1 MITREQIKLFLQNIA
16 SSHYNIHTF
25 GWGDVPDLLAREKVI
40 YPYMMVTPVPSTFED
55 GYINYGYLVSI
66 ADRIREGNQNEVE
79 VDSDTFNI
87 MMQVIT
93 QIDNLLYNDVDLVK
107 GQTITPFM
115 EAHRHRVSGHFSEL
129 QIRVKYN
136 YDACA
141 IPSDEVPLPLPP
153 PPSCAVA
160 NYRVEYENGTLIEA
174 GTIPSGGSKTI
185 EVPNPSVCAN
195 ATWELRDEDGVLL
208 NSGSVASGGS
218 VTIEAP
224 NADLLIRNSLNQ
236 TLYNLSL
243 LSGSS
248 GTQTIGDS
256 SIRLE
261 DSVGTLIANSSV
273 VAEGSAT
280 ITAPDGTVSVRKSD
294 GVEIYSVDV
303 RSNGTASQNVADSV
317 AVIKD
322 SANTTL
328 KSENIKAT
336 ESEDIVINDSSVE
349 NSDASYSVNVLAEG
363 SLVLPDSQINV
374 NSVDSG
380 DVVSV
385 KTIDVNITDGV
396 DPVTPTSVGLVGNTL
411 TIEVPS
417 GGGVQGE
424 FLVRFFD
431 IDGTILKEERRN
443 AGQDAT
449 APTDPDYDPT
459 YLTFAEWNQPFTNVQ
474 NDIDV
479 GAIYDTIDG
488 KTYLFLRITNTTGL
502 QPTLAFNKVDTNT
515 LTIDWGDTTSDTTS
529 SNGNIN
535 ITKTSAYSAIGDYIV
550 TLDCLGIYSNRITVG
565 LFNSSIPY
573 ANSLLKA
580 YMGIN
585 MRTTTGCFLNCSNMN
600 LVSVNKNITSGFNN
614 FAEKSGI
621 VHINTPT
628 NLISIQNSFISS
640 RKLITISLN
649 KLCTDI
655 SGAFNGCSS
664 LEKVVINGI
673 TNIGTTSL
681 FNGCSCLR
689 EQLIPNSINSL
700 GSFIFQNCTGL
711 QSLLISNTLTSLGS
725 SSIRNCNNLVELE
738 FPNTLTSIAAS
749 ALQDNLSILEYTFLS
764 TTPPTLANINAFTN
778 INAACK
784 IYVPDASV
792 AAYQAATNWVTYAN
806 YIYPLSTKP

>member
-25 GWGDVPDLLAREKVI
+25 GWGDVPDLLARENVI

-136 YDACA
+136 YDSCA

-185 EVPNPSVCAN
+185 EVPDPSICAN
-195 ATWELRDEDGVLL
+195 ATWELRDEDGNLL

-280 ITAPDGTVSVRKSD
+280 ITAPNGTVSVRKSD

-336 ESEDIVINDSSVE
+336 ESENIVINDSSVE

-363 SLVLPDSQINV
+363 SHVIPDSQINV
-374 NSVDSG
+374 NGVDAG

-417 GGGVQGE
+417 GGGSLAVDFTVDDTTPDTNQTITFTDTTIGATSWVWN
-424 FLVRFFD
+424 FGDGTSSTLQNPTKKYAHSGVYNVTLCAS
-431 IDGTILKEERRN
+431 DGTISGEEVKTNFINCSLQALPSANLQMHN
-443 AGQDAT
+443 APLIGATPANATLVSGAISQWDDAINSYNRT
-449 APTDPDYDPT
+449 QGTPANRPT
-459 YLTFAEWNQPFTNVQ
+459 YLYPAITAPNGIVYGAARFDGSNDFLQNNNVAFT
-474 NDIDV
+474 
-479 GAIYDTIDG
+479 
-488 KTYLFLRITNTTGL
+488 RTTGSFEVL
-502 QPTLAFNKVDTNT
+502 VVKRNAPIGVARVILEA
-515 LTIDWGDTTSDTTS
+515 TTSNYYEFFYV
-529 SNGNIN
+529 SN
-535 ITKTSAYSAIGDYIV
+535 TRE
-550 TLDCLGIYSNRITVG
+550 LG
-565 LFNSSIPY
+565 LFNGTVRNNVQSLQIGVWAVIYVHWNEASTFIDWNNKTRGVAPGSPGNN
-573 ANSLLKA
+573 NSVGST
-580 YMGIN
+580 MGA
-585 MRTTTGCFLNCSNMN
+585 T
-600 LVSVNKNITSGFNN
+600 
-614 FAEKSGI
+614 
-621 VHINTPT
+621 
-628 NLISIQNSFISS
+628 
-640 RKLITISLN
+640 
-649 KLCTDI
+649 
-655 SGAFNGCSS
+655 FNGGLASEIDV
-664 LEKVVINGI
+664 LEHIIYTAKPSDADI
-673 TNIGTTSL
+673 TLIQERIVAQYGNI
-681 FNGCSCLR
+681 F
-689 EQLIPNSINSL
+689 
-700 GSFIFQNCTGL
+700 
-711 QSLLISNTLTSLGS
+711 
-725 SSIRNCNNLVELE
+725 
-738 FPNTLTSIAAS
+738 
-749 ALQDNLSILEYTFLS
+749 
-764 TTPPTLANINAFTN
+764 
-778 INAACK
+778 
-784 IYVPDASV
+784 
-792 AAYQAATNWVTYAN
+792 
-806 YIYPLSTKP
+806 

>member
-185 EVPNPSVCAN
+185 EVPNPDICAN
-195 ATWELRDEDGVLL
+195 ATWELRDEDGNLL
-208 NSGSVASGGS
+208 DSGSVASGGS
-218 VTIEAP
+218 VTIQAP

-261 DSVGTLIANSSV
+261 DSIGTLIANSSV

-363 SLVLPDSQINV
+363 SLILPDSQINV

-417 GGGVQGE
+417 GGGSPSGVQFQFPIPIQRTSYRTGDE
-424 FLVRFFD
+424 GWRVQNGWYDYTPPAMPKVVAELDYTSTNWADTLSSPLIVNGVSSTNRFVDAFGAKIAGGASVVIDKLQGVAFSRSTINKANWNAAIDDALTYSITVNSITFADWYCVGLND
-431 IDGTILKEERRN
+431 ILPTTRMEVGVGFAQLIDLSAQLFIFSNNVYTATTSPANTAQMWHVVFSSRN
-443 AGQDAT
+443 YTAIDKTFGISAIYVHDAKNLIT
-449 APTDPDYDPT
+449 AP
-459 YLTFAEWNQPFTNVQ
+459 
-474 NDIDV
+474 
-479 GAIYDTIDG
+479 
-488 KTYLFLRITNTTGL
+488 
-502 QPTLAFNKVDTNT
+502 
-515 LTIDWGDTTSDTTS
+515 
-529 SNGNIN
+529 
-535 ITKTSAYSAIGDYIV
+535 
-550 TLDCLGIYSNRITVG
+550 
-565 LFNSSIPY
+565 
-573 ANSLLKA
+573 
-580 YMGIN
+580 
-585 MRTTTGCFLNCSNMN
+585 
-600 LVSVNKNITSGFNN
+600 
-614 FAEKSGI
+614 
-621 VHINTPT
+621 
-628 NLISIQNSFISS
+628 
-640 RKLITISLN
+640 
-649 KLCTDI
+649 
-655 SGAFNGCSS
+655 
-664 LEKVVINGI
+664 
-673 TNIGTTSL
+673 
-681 FNGCSCLR
+681 
-689 EQLIPNSINSL
+689 
-700 GSFIFQNCTGL
+700 
-711 QSLLISNTLTSLGS
+711 
-725 SSIRNCNNLVELE
+725 
-738 FPNTLTSIAAS
+738 
-749 ALQDNLSILEYTFLS
+749 
-764 TTPPTLANINAFTN
+764 
-778 INAACK
+778 
-784 IYVPDASV
+784 
-792 AAYQAATNWVTYAN
+792 
-806 YIYPLSTKP
+806 

>member
-25 GWGDVPDLLAREKVI
+25 GWGDVPDLLARENVI
-40 YPYMMVTPVPSTFED
+40 YPYMMVTPAASTIEN
-55 GYINYGYLVSI
+55 GYITYGYLVSI

-185 EVPNPSVCAN
+185 EVPDPSICAN
-195 ATWELRDEDGVLL
+195 ATWELRDENGNLL
-208 NSGSVASGGS
+208 DSGSVASGGS

-303 RSNGTASQNVADSV
+303 TSNGTASQNVADSV
-317 AVIKD
+317 I
-322 SANTTL
+322 
-328 KSENIKAT
+328 
-336 ESEDIVINDSSVE
+336 E
-349 NSDASYSVNVLAEG
+349 NSDASYTANVKATDP
-363 SLVLPDSQINV
+363 LVIPDSQINV

-417 GGGVQGE
+417 GGGSPSGVLFQFPIPIQRTSYRTGDEGWRVQNGWYDYTPPAMPKVVAE
-424 FLVRFFD
+424 LDYTSVNWADTLVSPLIVNGVSSTDRFVDAFGAKIAGSASVVIDKLQGVAFTRTVINKANWNAAIDDALTYSITVNSITFSDWYLIGLND
-431 IDGTILKEERRN
+431 ILPTTRMEAGVAFTQLIDLSASLLFFSTNVYTATTNPANTSQMWHVVFSGRN
-443 AGQDAT
+443 YTAIDKTFGISAIYVHDAKNLIT
-449 APTDPDYDPT
+449 AP
-459 YLTFAEWNQPFTNVQ
+459 
-474 NDIDV
+474 
-479 GAIYDTIDG
+479 
-488 KTYLFLRITNTTGL
+488 
-502 QPTLAFNKVDTNT
+502 
-515 LTIDWGDTTSDTTS
+515 
-529 SNGNIN
+529 
-535 ITKTSAYSAIGDYIV
+535 
-550 TLDCLGIYSNRITVG
+550 
-565 LFNSSIPY
+565 
-573 ANSLLKA
+573 
-580 YMGIN
+580 
-585 MRTTTGCFLNCSNMN
+585 
-600 LVSVNKNITSGFNN
+600 
-614 FAEKSGI
+614 
-621 VHINTPT
+621 
-628 NLISIQNSFISS
+628 
-640 RKLITISLN
+640 
-649 KLCTDI
+649 
-655 SGAFNGCSS
+655 
-664 LEKVVINGI
+664 
-673 TNIGTTSL
+673 
-681 FNGCSCLR
+681 
-689 EQLIPNSINSL
+689 
-700 GSFIFQNCTGL
+700 
-711 QSLLISNTLTSLGS
+711 
-725 SSIRNCNNLVELE
+725 
-738 FPNTLTSIAAS
+738 
-749 ALQDNLSILEYTFLS
+749 
-764 TTPPTLANINAFTN
+764 
-778 INAACK
+778 
-784 IYVPDASV
+784 
-792 AAYQAATNWVTYAN
+792 
-806 YIYPLSTKP
+806 

>member
-1 MITREQIKLFLQNIA
+1 
-16 SSHYNIHTF
+16 
-25 GWGDVPDLLAREKVI
+25 LLAREKVI

-185 EVPNPSVCAN
+185 EVPNPSICAN

-208 NSGSVASGGS
+208 DSGSVASGGS

-280 ITAPDGTVSVRKSD
+280 IAAPDGMVSVRKSD

-303 RSNGTASQNVADSV
+303 RSNGTASQNVADSI

-336 ESEDIVINDSSVE
+336 ESENIVVNDSSVE

-417 GGGVQGE
+417 GGGSYDVD
-424 FLVRFFD
+424 LVDRFGNAFPTKQVTANATWDLRTLTPFD
-431 IDGTILKEERRN
+431 FADLYLSRLAASLTTAEEDAVIDFYNDAITAGIFQRAYGLHLIIGGTANDHSWNARYPFDAENAFKLRYLGSPTHNAMGITTNGSTNLIKCGVSGHLLPTGNKQFSIYRRNQYDTSVAGHGRNGSGTVNSCYFGLGYSGSTAGTLFGSVDNGTTTILTGQLASETDGLQTIKRINN
-443 AGQDAT
+443 ASAARSLQ
-449 APTDPDYDPT
+449 Y
-459 YLTFAEWNQPFTNVQ
+459 WQ
-474 NDIDV
+474 NDI
-479 GAIYDTIDG
+479 
-488 KTYLFLRITNTTGL
+488 
-502 QPTLAFNKVDTNT
+502 
-515 LTIDWGDTTSDTTS
+515 
-529 SNGNIN
+529 
-535 ITKTSAYSAIGDYIV
+535 
-550 TLDCLGIYSNRITVG
+550 
-565 LFNSSIPY
+565 
-573 ANSLLKA
+573 
-580 YMGIN
+580 
-585 MRTTTGCFLNCSNMN
+585 
-600 LVSVNKNITSGFNN
+600 
-614 FAEKSGI
+614 E
-621 VHINTPT
+621 
-628 NLISIQNSFISS
+628 
-640 RKLITISLN
+640 
-649 KLCTDI
+649 
-655 SGAFNGCSS
+655 
-664 LEKVVINGI
+664 
-673 TNIGTTSL
+673 
-681 FNGCSCLR
+681 
-689 EQLIPNSINSL
+689 
-700 GSFIFQNCTGL
+700 
-711 QSLLISNTLTSLGS
+711 LGS
-725 SSIRNCNNLVELE
+725 SSV
-738 FPNTLTSIAAS
+738 
-749 ALQDNLSILEYTFLS
+749 ALQAEQFMEMCVGGTLS
-764 TTPPTLANINAFTN
+764 ANGVSITQGSINE
-778 INAACK
+778 CC
-784 IYVPDASV
+784 
-792 AAYQAATNWVTYAN
+792 
-806 YIYPLSTKP
+806 YIYLGEALSDSQEADHYTIVQALQTALSRQV

>member
-349 NSDASYSVNVLAEG
+349 NSDASYSVSVLAEG
-363 SLVLPDSQINV
+363 SLLLPDSQINV

-417 GGGVQGE
+417 GGGSPSGVLLQ
-424 FLVRFFD
+424 F
-431 IDGTILKEERRN
+431 
-443 AGQDAT
+443 
-449 APTDPDYDPT
+449 PTPSQYTSYRTGD
-459 YLTFAEWNQPFTNVQ
+459 EGWRVQ
-474 NDIDV
+474 NGWYDYTRPTQPA
-479 GAIYDTIDG
+479 AIAELDY
-488 KTYLFLRITNTTGL
+488 
-502 QPTLAFNKVDTNT
+502 
-515 LTIDWGDTTSDTTS
+515 
-529 SNGNIN
+529 
-535 ITKTSAYSAIGDYIV
+535 TSANHWYLLKNNLKVGGVSNKTRFVDVDGGQTFSATGNKNLILIDKLTG
-550 TLDCLGIYSNRITVG
+550 LGIYR
-565 LFNSSIPY
+565 PQD
-573 ANSLLKA
+573 NSLLKA
-580 YMGIN
+580 TWDAGIDDGLSLSIVVNSITYSDWYLASSQEFHLLFGVNIKANGWVDPTSSITLLATVSTGSQLTYMTSTSAPTATAN
-585 MRTTTGCFLNCSNMN
+585 SVAPRFSNSGYLDISN
-600 LVSVNKNITSGFNN
+600 FSKTSANGRPFYV
-614 FAEKSGI
+614 FDARS
-621 VHINTPT
+621 
-628 NLISIQNSFISS
+628 
-640 RKLITISLN
+640 LIT
-649 KLCTDI
+649 
-655 SGAFNGCSS
+655 A
-664 LEKVVINGI
+664 
-673 TNIGTTSL
+673 
-681 FNGCSCLR
+681 
-689 EQLIPNSINSL
+689 P
-700 GSFIFQNCTGL
+700 
-711 QSLLISNTLTSLGS
+711 
-725 SSIRNCNNLVELE
+725 
-738 FPNTLTSIAAS
+738 
-749 ALQDNLSILEYTFLS
+749 
-764 TTPPTLANINAFTN
+764 
-778 INAACK
+778 
-784 IYVPDASV
+784 
-792 AAYQAATNWVTYAN
+792 
-806 YIYPLSTKP
+806 

>member
-1 MITREQIKLFLQNIA
+1 
-16 SSHYNIHTF
+16 
-25 GWGDVPDLLAREKVI
+25 LLARENVI
-40 YPYMMVTPVPSTFED
+40 YPYMMVTPAASTIEN
-55 GYINYGYLVSI
+55 GYITYGYLVSI

-185 EVPNPSVCAN
+185 EVPNPSICAN
-195 ATWELRDEDGVLL
+195 ATWELRDEDGNLL
-208 NSGSVASGGS
+208 DSGSVASGGS

-273 VAEGSAT
+273 EAEGSAT

-317 AVIKD
+317 I
-322 SANTTL
+322 
-328 KSENIKAT
+328 
-336 ESEDIVINDSSVE
+336 E
-349 NSDASYSVNVLAEG
+349 NSDSSYTANVKATG

-374 NSVDSG
+374 NSVDRG

-385 KTIDVNITDGV
+385 KTIDVNLEDSVG

-417 GGGVQGE
+417 GGGSPSGVLFQRPILQQYTSFANYDEGWRAQNGWNSAYTPPSTPAAIAE
-424 FLVRFFD
+424 LDYSLGANYWYRLKNDLIVGVVSSKVRFVD
-431 IDGTILKEERRN
+431 VDG
-443 AGQDAT
+443 GQT
-449 APTDPDYDPT
+449 WPTT
-459 YLTFAEWNQPFTNVQ
+459 GNKNL
-474 NDIDV
+474 I
-479 GAIYDTIDG
+479 TID
-488 KTYLFLRITNTTGL
+488 KLTG
-502 QPTLAFNKVDTNT
+502 
-515 LTIDWGDTTSDTTS
+515 
-529 SNGNIN
+529 
-535 ITKTSAYSAIGDYIV
+535 
-550 TLDCLGIYSNRITVG
+550 LGIYRANLAATSWAAQLAAADALSITVDSVVYDEWYLMALCEYNQIFG
-565 LFNSSIPY
+565 SLFGTTAAQVTDQVTPATIAVAVGADYWTSTTRMASTGQ
-573 ANSLLKA
+573 A
-580 YMGIN
+580 YN
-585 MRTTTGCFLNCSNMN
+585 
-600 LVSVNKNITSGFNN
+600 
-614 FAEKSGI
+614 KSGMFETL
-621 VHINTPT
+621 NTNKVNNCRAQFIFDAR
-628 NLISIQNSFISS
+628 NLI
-640 RKLITISLN
+640 T
-649 KLCTDI
+649 
-655 SGAFNGCSS
+655 A
-664 LEKVVINGI
+664 
-673 TNIGTTSL
+673 
-681 FNGCSCLR
+681 
-689 EQLIPNSINSL
+689 P
-700 GSFIFQNCTGL
+700 
-711 QSLLISNTLTSLGS
+711 
-725 SSIRNCNNLVELE
+725 
-738 FPNTLTSIAAS
+738 
-749 ALQDNLSILEYTFLS
+749 
-764 TTPPTLANINAFTN
+764 
-778 INAACK
+778 
-784 IYVPDASV
+784 
-792 AAYQAATNWVTYAN
+792 
-806 YIYPLSTKP
+806 

>member
-1 MITREQIKLFLQNIA
+1 MITREQIKIFLQNIA

-153 PPSCAVA
+153 PPSCAPA

-185 EVPNPSVCAN
+185 EVPNPSICAN
-195 ATWELRDEDGVLL
+195 ATWELRDEDGNLL
-208 NSGSVASGGS
+208 DSGSVASGGS

-248 GTQTIGDS
+248 ETQTIGDS

-280 ITAPDGTVSVRKSD
+280 IAAPDGVVSVRKSD

-317 AVIKD
+317 I
-322 SANTTL
+322 
-328 KSENIKAT
+328 
-336 ESEDIVINDSSVE
+336 E
-349 NSDASYSVNVLAEG
+349 NSDASYTANVKATDPLF
-363 SLVLPDSQINV
+363 LPDSQINV

-417 GGGVQGE
+417 GAPPSTGTY
-424 FLVRFFD
+424 LVRFFD

-449 APTDPDYDPT
+449 APANPNYDPT

-488 KTYLFLRITNTTGL
+488 KTYLFVRITDTTGL
-502 QPTLAFNKVDTNT
+502 QPTLSLRKLTTDLLTVDWGDSTTNTTSVDTNV
-515 LTIDWGDTTSDTTS
+515 
-529 SNGNIN
+529 N
-535 ITKTSAYSAIGDYIV
+535 ITKSAAYAAIGDYVISIECAGEHRN
-550 TLDCLGIYSNRITVG
+550 LDNSNLLANSTTYSRSVLKIYFGGEFRGTRVCCDSFHSASMYSLHKN
-565 LFNSSIPY
+565 Y
-573 ANSLLKA
+573 ANTANTLTFTSIFNLNYSLLHVNFPNFA
-580 YMGIN
+580 LPLN
-585 MRTTTGCFLNCSNMN
+585 ESLRNCSS
-600 LVSVNKNITSGFNN
+600 LATVSISNSLTGGNS
-614 FAEKSGI
+614 
-621 VHINTPT
+621 NT
-628 NLISIQNSFISS
+628 
-640 RKLITISLN
+640 
-649 KLCTDI
+649 
-655 SGAFNGCSS
+655 FNGCSS
-664 LEKVVINGI
+664 IAKI
-673 TNIGTTSL
+673 TANLDFSSAAALASTPSLRHVRIPAGTTLIQSSTFFGSGANTLL
-681 FNGCSCLR
+681 F
-689 EQLIPNSINSL
+689 P
-700 GSFIFQNCTGL
+700 TGL
-711 QSLLISNTLTSLGS
+711 LTINQDCFRGAFNMKSFDFPDTLTSVG
-725 SSIRNCNNLVELE
+725 IRA
-738 FPNTLTSIAAS
+738 F
-749 ALQDNLSILEYTFLS
+749 QDMFWVTEYVFRS
-764 TTPPTLANINAFTN
+764 TTPPTLGATSVFLG

-792 AAYQAATNWVTYAN
+792 AAYKAATNWSTYAN

>member
-25 GWGDVPDLLAREKVI
+25 GWGDVPDLLARENVI
-40 YPYMMVTPVPSTFED
+40 YPYMMVTPAASTIEN
-55 GYINYGYLVSI
+55 GYITYGYLVSI

-185 EVPNPSVCAN
+185 EVPDPSICAN
-195 ATWELRDEDGVLL
+195 ATWELRDENGNLL
-208 NSGSVASGGS
+208 DSGSVASGGS

-280 ITAPDGTVSVRKSD
+280 IAAPDGTVSVRKSD

-336 ESEDIVINDSSVE
+336 ESENIVVNDSSVE
-349 NSDASYSVNVLAEG
+349 NSDATYSVSVLAEG

-417 GGGVQGE
+417 GGGSPSGVL
-424 FLVRFFD
+424 FK
-431 IDGTILKEERRN
+431 TI
-443 AGQDAT
+443 QAT
-449 APTDPDYDPT
+449 QRISYRTGD
-459 YLTFAEWNQPFTNVQ
+459 EGWRVQ
-474 NDIDV
+474 NGWFDYTPPAQPAAIADLDYTSTAYWNLLKDNLVVNGVSSKIRFVDVNGIQAFSSTGSADKVVIDKLT
-479 GAIYDTIDG
+479 GLMYTRDTIAAATWDNQIDAALAYSITVNSIVYDDWYMG
-488 KTYLFLRITNTTGL
+488 TDKEIINLYHRSSAAASNVDLNSAVTIIANTNQLSTATRARSNFGTLCYAINVLLAEITNTSVGNL
-502 QPTLAFNKVDTNT
+502 RQ
-515 LTIDWGDTTSDTTS
+515 TIYVR
-529 SNGNIN
+529 N
-535 ITKTSAYSAIGDYIV
+535 A
-550 TLDCLGIYSNRITVG
+550 R
-565 LFNSSIPY
+565 
-573 ANSLLKA
+573 
-580 YMGIN
+580 
-585 MRTTTGCFLNCSNMN
+585 
-600 LVSVNKNITSGFNN
+600 
-614 FAEKSGI
+614 
-621 VHINTPT
+621 
-628 NLISIQNSFISS
+628 NLI
-640 RKLITISLN
+640 T
-649 KLCTDI
+649 
-655 SGAFNGCSS
+655 A
-664 LEKVVINGI
+664 
-673 TNIGTTSL
+673 
-681 FNGCSCLR
+681 
-689 EQLIPNSINSL
+689 P
-700 GSFIFQNCTGL
+700 
-711 QSLLISNTLTSLGS
+711 
-725 SSIRNCNNLVELE
+725 
-738 FPNTLTSIAAS
+738 
-749 ALQDNLSILEYTFLS
+749 
-764 TTPPTLANINAFTN
+764 
-778 INAACK
+778 
-784 IYVPDASV
+784 
-792 AAYQAATNWVTYAN
+792 
-806 YIYPLSTKP
+806 

>member
-25 GWGDVPDLLAREKVI
+25 GWGDVPDLLARENVI

-79 VDSDTFNI
+79 VDRDTFNI

-185 EVPNPSVCAN
+185 EVPDPSICAN
-195 ATWELRDEDGVLL
+195 ATWELKDEDGNLL
-208 NSGSVASGGS
+208 DSGSVASGGS

-280 ITAPDGTVSVRKSD
+280 IAAPNGVVSVRKSD

-317 AVIKD
+317 I
-322 SANTTL
+322 
-328 KSENIKAT
+328 
-336 ESEDIVINDSSVE
+336 E
-349 NSDASYSVNVLAEG
+349 NSDASYTANVKATDP
-363 SLVLPDSQINV
+363 LVLPDSQINV

-396 DPVTPTSVGLVGNTL
+396 DPVTPTNVTLTGNTL
-411 TIEVPS
+411 EIEVPS
-417 GGGVQGE
+417 GGGSY
-424 FLVRFFD
+424 D
-431 IDGTILKEERRN
+431 IDTTDRFGNVLPTIIVS
-443 AGQDAT
+443 A
-449 APTDPDYDPT
+449 
-459 YLTFAEWNQPFTNVQ
+459 
-474 NDIDV
+474 
-479 GAIYDTIDG
+479 
-488 KTYLFLRITNTTGL
+488 NTTLNWKSYDYADFLMTQYTGTYTSGEELAIFDAIDDWVTAGIWEKRVCTFLFTGKNATDNSLNAKYPFLDQNSGVMSFLGSPTHDSNGVTFGATSAAFVNINRSQLKSQNFNVFIYSRTNNLPTSDASDFIFTGNPVSFMNIRDNNANRVGL
-502 QPTLAFNKVDTNT
+502 SDGGQFGYTSSVNSDSTGGYHANFINGTNASLMVKNGLTGSPLRT
-515 LTIDWGDTTSDTTS
+515 LTAG
-529 SNGNIN
+529 
-535 ITKTSAYSAIGDYIV
+535 
-550 TLDCLGIYSNRITVG
+550 
-565 LFNSSIPY
+565 
-573 ANSLLKA
+573 
-580 YMGIN
+580 
-585 MRTTTGCFLNCSNMN
+585 
-600 LVSVNKNITSGFNN
+600 
-614 FAEKSGI
+614 
-621 VHINTPT
+621 
-628 NLISIQNSFISS
+628 
-640 RKLITISLN
+640 
-649 KLCTDI
+649 
-655 SGAFNGCSS
+655 
-664 LEKVVINGI
+664 
-673 TNIGTTSL
+673 
-681 FNGCSCLR
+681 
-689 EQLIPNSINSL
+689 
-700 GSFIFQNCTGL
+700 
-711 QSLLISNTLTSLGS
+711 
-725 SSIRNCNNLVELE
+725 
-738 FPNTLTSIAAS
+738 
-749 ALQDNLSILEYTFLS
+749 
-764 TTPPTLANINAFTN
+764 TN
-778 INAACK
+778 INNYQRIGLGGQVNLNNSVQFTTSRNYAGFAFG
-784 IYVPDASV
+784 DAL
-792 AAYQAATNWVTYAN
+792 TNTQMQDDYDIWQQFQTDFN
-806 YIYPLSTKP
+806 GRQL

>member
-25 GWGDVPDLLAREKVI
+25 GWGDVPDLLARENVI

-160 NYRVEYENGTLIEA
+160 NYRVEYENGTLIEE

-185 EVPNPSVCAN
+185 EVPNPDICAN
-195 ATWELRDEDGVLL
+195 ATWELRDEDGNLL
-208 NSGSVASGGS
+208 DSGSVASGGS

-248 GTQTIGDS
+248 GSQTIGDS

-261 DSVGTLIANSSV
+261 DSIGTLIANSSV

-280 ITAPDGTVSVRKSD
+280 ITAPDGMVSVRKSD

-336 ESEDIVINDSSVE
+336 ESENIVINDSSVE

-363 SLVLPDSQINV
+363 SLILPDSQINV

-417 GGGVQGE
+417 GGGSPSGVLFQ
-424 FLVRFFD
+424 
-431 IDGTILKEERRN
+431 TISPRQYTSYRTGDEGWR
-443 AGQDAT
+443 
-449 APTDPDYDPT
+449 
-459 YLTFAEWNQPFTNVQ
+459 VQ
-474 NDIDV
+474 N
-479 GAIYDTIDG
+479 GWYDYT
-488 KTYLFLRITNTTGL
+488 
-502 QPTLAFNKVDTNT
+502 PPAMPKVVAELDF
-515 LTIDWGDTTSDTTS
+515 
-529 SNGNIN
+529 
-535 ITKTSAYSAIGDYIV
+535 TSANSFNVLANPLVVNGVSNTIRFVDVDGGQTFSATGNKNLVVIDKLTGMMY
-550 TLDCLGIYSNRITVG
+550 NRISISPARNWNACIDDALSYSIVV
-565 LFNSSIPY
+565 NS
-573 ANSLLKA
+573 
-580 YMGIN
+580 
-585 MRTTTGCFLNCSNMN
+585 
-600 LVSVNKNITSGFNN
+600 ITYDDWY
-614 FAEKSGI
+614 
-621 VHINTPT
+621 
-628 NLISIQNSFISS
+628 LI
-640 RKLITISLN
+640 
-649 KLCTDI
+649 
-655 SGAFNGCSS
+655 SS
-664 LEKVVINGI
+664 LEI
-673 TNIGTTSL
+673 
-681 FNGCSCLR
+681 
-689 EQLIPNSINSL
+689 
-700 GSFIFQNCTGL
+700 
-711 QSLLISNTLTSLGS
+711 
-725 SSIRNCNNLVELE
+725 
-738 FPNTLTSIAAS
+738 
-749 ALQDNLSILEYTFLS
+749 LSIFHEIAGVN
-764 TTPPTLANINAFTN
+764 PE
-778 INAACK
+778 
-784 IYVPDASV
+784 VD
-792 AAYQAATNWVTYAN
+792 AATSVTVLPGSLNVFTSTTYAN
-806 YIYPLSTKP
+806 ATTSAKYYERSVRIISNIGKTTTINPIYIRNARSLITAP

>member
-25 GWGDVPDLLAREKVI
+25 GWGDVPDLLARENVI

-160 NYRVEYENGTLIEA
+160 NYRVEYENGTLIEV

-185 EVPNPSVCAN
+185 EVPNPSICAN
-195 ATWELRDEDGVLL
+195 ATWELRDEDGNLL
-208 NSGSVASGGS
+208 DSGSVASGGS

-243 LSGSS
+243 LSGSN

-280 ITAPDGTVSVRKSD
+280 ITAPDGVVSVRKSD

-303 RSNGTASQNVADSV
+303 RSNGTASQNVSDSV
-317 AVIKD
+317 I
-322 SANTTL
+322 
-328 KSENIKAT
+328 
-336 ESEDIVINDSSVE
+336 E
-349 NSDASYSVNVLAEG
+349 NSDASYTANVKATEGLILPDQTIEVNTVNEG
-363 SLVLPDSQINV
+363 SIP
-374 NSVDSG
+374 SVG
-380 DVVSV
+380 
-385 KTIDVNITDGV
+385 TIEIDITDGTN
-396 DPVTPTSVGLVGNTL
+396 PVTPNDVTIVGRKVTV
-411 TIEVPS
+411 EVPPS
-417 GGGVQGE
+417 APPSTGT

-449 APTDPDYDPT
+449 APPNPNYDPT
-459 YLTFAEWNQPFTNVQ
+459 YLVFAEWNQPFTNVQ

-488 KTYLFLRITNTTGL
+488 KTYLFVRITDTTGL
-502 QPTLAFNKVDTNT
+502 QPTLQLNKSTT
-515 LTIDWGDTTSDTTS
+515 ALMTIDWGDSTTNTTTS
-529 SNGNIN
+529 SGNIN
-535 ITKTSAYSAIGDYIV
+535 ITKTAAYAAIGDYVVSI
-550 TLDCLGIYSNRITVG
+550 DCATTYTTNQSTGYLLGNNTTY
-565 LFNSSIPY
+565 SSILKVMY
-573 ANSLLKA
+573 MSENMSFGGTALANHRSLSVISVSKNIGA
-580 YMGIN
+580 TN
-585 MRTTTGCFLNCSNMN
+585 NSFLNCISLIHVNIPNGPTTMQQSFGGA
-600 LVSVNKNITSGFNN
+600 VSLSSISLPLSITSFLQGPFFNCYKIKKIIAPNITS
-614 FAEKSGI
+614 
-621 VHINTPT
+621 
-628 NLISIQNSFISS
+628 ISNISAHENCFSLDKTVYSNSIT
-640 RKLITISLN
+640 TISEQGFRFNRSLKN
-649 KLCTDI
+649 PFIPSSLTSINAFAFDDCTDI
-655 SGAFNGCSS
+655 VDFLFPASLTTISNGAFRNCSS
-664 LEKVVINGI
+664 V
-673 TNIGTTSL
+673 
-681 FNGCSCLR
+681 
-689 EQLIPNSINSL
+689 
-700 GSFIFQNCTGL
+700 L
-711 QSLLISNTLTSLGS
+711 Q
-725 SSIRNCNNLVELE
+725 
-738 FPNTLTSIAAS
+738 
-749 ALQDNLSILEYTFLS
+749 YTFLS
-764 TTPPTLANINAFTN
+764 TTPPTLANINAFTG

-792 AAYQAATNWVTYAN
+792 AAYKAATNWSTYAN

>member
-1 MITREQIKLFLQNIA
+1 MITREQIKIFLQNIA

-195 ATWELRDEDGVLL
+195 ATWELRDENGNLL
-208 NSGSVASGGS
+208 DSGSVASGGS

-248 GTQTIGDS
+248 GTQTIVDS
-256 SIRLE
+256 LIRLE

-336 ESEDIVINDSSVE
+336 ESEDIIVNDSSVE

-417 GGGVQGE
+417 GGGSPNGV
-424 FLVRFFD
+424 L
-431 IDGTILKEERRN
+431 
-443 AGQDAT
+443 
-449 APTDPDYDPT
+449 
-459 YLTFAEWNQPFTNVQ
+459 
-474 NDIDV
+474 
-479 GAIYDTIDG
+479 
-488 KTYLFLRITNTTGL
+488 L
-502 QPTLAFNKVDTNT
+502 QF
-515 LTIDWGDTTSDTTS
+515 
-529 SNGNIN
+529 
-535 ITKTSAYSAIGDYIV
+535 
-550 TLDCLGIYSNRITVG
+550 
-565 LFNSSIPY
+565 
-573 ANSLLKA
+573 
-580 YMGIN
+580 
-585 MRTTTGCFLNCSNMN
+585 
-600 LVSVNKNITSGFNN
+600 
-614 FAEKSGI
+614 
-621 VHINTPT
+621 
-628 NLISIQNSFISS
+628 
-640 RKLITISLN
+640 
-649 KLCTDI
+649 
-655 SGAFNGCSS
+655 
-664 LEKVVINGI
+664 
-673 TNIGTTSL
+673 
-681 FNGCSCLR
+681 
-689 EQLIPNSINSL
+689 PNSIQRTSYRTGDSGWL
-700 GSFIFQNCTGL
+700 TQNGW
-711 QSLLISNTLTSLGS
+711 
-725 SSIRNCNNLVELE
+725 
-738 FPNTLTSIAAS
+738 F
-749 ALQDNLSILEYTFLS
+749 DY
-764 TTPPTLANINAFTN
+764 TPPTTPASISELDYTSANFNFVLKNNLIVDGVSSKVRFVDVDGIQTFSATGNKNLLVIDKLTGIGIYRQQFTGKDWNTHIDDALALSVTIDSVVYDEWYMIPFSVFFKIFGGIYKQNNIIDTATSINILPTFFTGSLVN
-778 INAACK
+778 SIFSETSNSSAQCFGMAANNSG
-784 IYVPDASV
+784 IISTSLASGGFGKLS
-792 AAYQAATNWVTYAN
+792 ASQSF
-806 YIYPLSTKP
+806 YITKQTMNLITAP

>member
-1 MITREQIKLFLQNIA
+1 MITREQIKIFLQNIA

-25 GWGDVPDLLAREKVI
+25 GWGDVPDLLARENVI

-185 EVPNPSVCAN
+185 EVPNPSACDN
-195 ATWELRDEDGVLL
+195 ATWELRDEDGNLL

-243 LSGSS
+243 LSGSN

-273 VAEGSAT
+273 EAEGSAT
-280 ITAPDGTVSVRKSD
+280 IAAPDGTVSVRKSD

-363 SLVLPDSQINV
+363 SLFLPDSQINV

-411 TIEVPS
+411 TIEVP
-417 GGGVQGE
+417 QP
-424 FLVRFFD
+424 
-431 IDGTILKEERRN
+431 KEIFIKGIFK
-443 AGQDAT
+443 ASS
-449 APTDPDYDPT
+449 
-459 YLTFAEWNQPFTNVQ
+459 
-474 NDIDV
+474 
-479 GAIYDTIDG
+479 DTME
-488 KTYLFLRITNTTGL
+488 
-502 QPTLAFNKVDTNT
+502 T
-515 LTIDWGDTTSDTTS
+515 LTIDADSAGTYTSITDDGGSGSLTLS
-529 SNGNIN
+529 KNG
-535 ITKTSAYSAIGDYIV
+535 
-550 TLDCLGIYSNRITVG
+550 
-565 LFNSSIPY
+565 
-573 ANSLLKA
+573 
-580 YMGIN
+580 
-585 MRTTTGCFLNCSNMN
+585 
-600 LVSVNKNITSGFNN
+600 
-614 FAEKSGI
+614 
-621 VHINTPT
+621 
-628 NLISIQNSFISS
+628 
-640 RKLITISLN
+640 
-649 KLCTDI
+649 
-655 SGAFNGCSS
+655 GAFAAFSS
-664 LEKVVINGI
+664 PLALVTTDTLVAKRSTS
-673 TNIGTTSL
+673 TNAGFFKLTGT
-681 FNGCSCLR
+681 
-689 EQLIPNSINSL
+689 
-700 GSFIFQNCTGL
+700 
-711 QSLLISNTLTSLGS
+711 
-725 SSIRNCNNLVELE
+725 
-738 FPNTLTSIAAS
+738 
-749 ALQDNLSILEYTFLS
+749 Y
-764 TTPPTLANINAFTN
+764 
-778 INAACK
+778 
-784 IYVPDASV
+784 
-792 AAYQAATNWVTYAN
+792 
-806 YIYPLSTKP
+806 

>member
-185 EVPNPSVCAN
+185 EVPDPSICAN
-195 ATWELRDEDGVLL
+195 ATWELRDEDGNLL

-236 TLYNLSL
+236 TLYSLSL

-261 DSVGTLIANSSV
+261 DSIGTLIANSSV

-363 SLVLPDSQINV
+363 SLVIPDSQINV

-411 TIEVPS
+411 TIGVPS
-417 GGGVQGE
+417 GGGSPSGVDFRGFPHSTQRLSYRTGDIGWRTQNAWYDYTPPTTPKAIADLDYSSANFWYLMKNNLVVDGQSSKTRFVDVDGVQT
-424 FLVRFFD
+424 FSS
-431 IDGTILKEERRN
+431 
-443 AGQDAT
+443 
-449 APTDPDYDPT
+449 TD
-459 YLTFAEWNQPFTNVQ
+459 
-474 NDIDV
+474 
-479 GAIYDTIDG
+479 
-488 KTYLFLRITNTTGL
+488 
-502 QPTLAFNKVDTNT
+502 NKDLIVVDKFS
-515 LTIDWGDTTSDTTS
+515 G
-529 SNGNIN
+529 
-535 ITKTSAYSAIGDYIV
+535 
-550 TLDCLGIYSNRITVG
+550 LGIYRGNLATTYSWNAAIDAAVALSIVVDGITYDDWYLISVEEWVKLVYG
-565 LFNSSIPY
+565 RGNNGAMIDAVTSVNVLNMAAATYILSDTWSSDTFYRRTWRDDGGNNILGTSFANVTGFRALFIT
-573 ANSLLKA
+573 KQ
-580 YMGIN
+580 
-585 MRTTTGCFLNCSNMN
+585 TMN
-600 LVSVNKNITSGFNN
+600 LIT
-614 FAEKSGI
+614 A
-621 VHINTPT
+621 P
-628 NLISIQNSFISS
+628 
-640 RKLITISLN
+640 
-649 KLCTDI
+649 
-655 SGAFNGCSS
+655 
-664 LEKVVINGI
+664 
-673 TNIGTTSL
+673 
-681 FNGCSCLR
+681 
-689 EQLIPNSINSL
+689 
-700 GSFIFQNCTGL
+700 
-711 QSLLISNTLTSLGS
+711 
-725 SSIRNCNNLVELE
+725 
-738 FPNTLTSIAAS
+738 
-749 ALQDNLSILEYTFLS
+749 
-764 TTPPTLANINAFTN
+764 
-778 INAACK
+778 
-784 IYVPDASV
+784 
-792 AAYQAATNWVTYAN
+792 
-806 YIYPLSTKP
+806 

>member
-1 MITREQIKLFLQNIA
+1 MITREQIKIFLQNIA

-160 NYRVEYENGTLIEA
+160 NYRVEYENGTLIEE

-185 EVPNPSVCAN
+185 EVPDPSICAN
-195 ATWELRDEDGVLL
+195 ATWELRDEDGNLL
-208 NSGSVASGGS
+208 DSGSVASGGS

-243 LSGSS
+243 LSGSN
-248 GTQTIGDS
+248 GNQTIGDS

-280 ITAPDGTVSVRKSD
+280 ITAPNGTVSVRKSD

-317 AVIKD
+317 I
-322 SANTTL
+322 
-328 KSENIKAT
+328 
-336 ESEDIVINDSSVE
+336 E
-349 NSDASYSVNVLAEG
+349 NSDATYTANVKATDP
-363 SLVLPDSQINV
+363 LVLPDSQINV

-411 TIEVPS
+411 TIEVPT
-417 GGGVQGE
+417 GGSDEYRHEWDDPYSYCGLAPNGTLESSPTWTITRIEV
-424 FLVRFFD
+424 FL
-431 IDGTILKEERRN
+431 DGT
-443 AGQDAT
+443 
-449 APTDPDYDPT
+449 
-459 YLTFAEWNQPFTNVQ
+459 
-474 NDIDV
+474 
-479 GAIYDTIDG
+479 
-488 KTYLFLRITNTTGL
+488 
-502 QPTLAFNKVDTNT
+502 
-515 LTIDWGDTTSDTTS
+515 
-529 SNGNIN
+529 
-535 ITKTSAYSAIGDYIV
+535 
-550 TLDCLGIYSNRITVG
+550 
-565 LFNSSIPY
+565 
-573 ANSLLKA
+573 
-580 YMGIN
+580 
-585 MRTTTGCFLNCSNMN
+585 
-600 LVSVNKNITSGFNN
+600 
-614 FAEKSGI
+614 
-621 VHINTPT
+621 
-628 NLISIQNSFISS
+628 
-640 RKLITISLN
+640 
-649 KLCTDI
+649 TDI
-655 SGAFNGCSS
+655 KTATGAW
-664 LEKVVINGI
+664 
-673 TNIGTTSL
+673 TD
-681 FNGCSCLR
+681 R
-689 EQLIPNSINSL
+689 LI
-700 GSFIFQNCTGL
+700 
-711 QSLLISNTLTSLGS
+711 LI
-725 SSIRNCNNLVELE
+725 
-738 FPNTLTSIAAS
+738 
-749 ALQDNLSILEYTFLS
+749 YT
-764 TTPPTLANINAFTN
+764 
-778 INAACK
+778 
-784 IYVPDASV
+784 
-792 AAYQAATNWVTYAN
+792 
-806 YIYPLSTKP
+806 

>member
-185 EVPNPSVCAN
+185 EVPNPSICAN
-195 ATWELRDEDGVLL
+195 ATWELRDEDGNLL
-208 NSGSVASGGS
+208 DSGSVASGGS

-280 ITAPDGTVSVRKSD
+280 ITAPNGVVSVRKSD

-336 ESEDIVINDSSVE
+336 ESENIVINDSSVE

-417 GGGVQGE
+417 GGGSYDIDTTDRFGNVLPTIIVSANATLDWNSYDFADLYLSRLVNPPTGAQLTAVYTFFDDLITAGIFQKATAIYPIIGGTADDHKWNARYPFNNRNSNALE
-424 FLVRFFD
+424 YLGSPTHNANGISTNGTSQLVRTGLMPKNIPINNKQMSIYKRNQNATGVTGQAFGNGSTPQNFSMYVRFTD
-431 IDGTILKEERRN
+431 NRQYFACEAAGFLFTGATIVGNQTDGLLSVRRSSS
-443 AGQDAT
+443 T
-449 APTDPDYDPT
+449 AVAIMRKGVVELSGSVTKTVDSGFE
-459 YLTFAEWNQPFTNVQ
+459 LCIGGNFGIAQGFTNGAAV
-474 NDIDV
+474 DCSYAYV
-479 GAIYDTIDG
+479 GED
-488 KTYLFLRITNTTGL
+488 L
-502 QPTLAFNKVDTNT
+502 
-515 LTIDWGDTTSDTTS
+515 SDS
-529 SNGNIN
+529 Q
-535 ITKTSAYSAIGDYIV
+535 
-550 TLDCLGIYSNRITVG
+550 
-565 LFNSSIPY
+565 
-573 ANSLLKA
+573 
-580 YMGIN
+580 
-585 MRTTTGCFLNCSNMN
+585 
-600 LVSVNKNITSGFNN
+600 
-614 FAEKSGI
+614 E
-621 VHINTPT
+621 
-628 NLISIQNSFISS
+628 
-640 RKLITISLN
+640 
-649 KLCTDI
+649 TDH
-655 SGAFNGCSS
+655 
-664 LEKVVINGI
+664 
-673 TNIGTTSL
+673 
-681 FNGCSCLR
+681 
-689 EQLIPNSINSL
+689 NSI
-700 GSFIFQNCTGL
+700 
-711 QSLLISNTLTSLGS
+711 
-725 SSIRNCNNLVELE
+725 VV
-738 FPNTLTSIAAS
+738 
-749 ALQDNLSILEYTFLS
+749 ALQT
-764 TTPPTLANINAFTN
+764 AFSRN
-778 INAACK
+778 
-784 IYVPDASV
+784 V
-792 AAYQAATNWVTYAN
+792 
-806 YIYPLSTKP
+806 

>member
-25 GWGDVPDLLAREKVI
+25 GWGDVPDLLARENVI
-40 YPYMMVTPVPSTFED
+40 YPYMMVTPAASTVEN
-55 GYINYGYLVSI
+55 GYITYGYLVSI

-195 ATWELRDEDGVLL
+195 ATWELRDKDGNLL
-208 NSGSVASGGS
+208 DSGIVASGGS

-280 ITAPDGTVSVRKSD
+280 IAAPDGTVSVRNSD

-336 ESEDIVINDSSVE
+336 ESENIVVNDSSVE

-417 GGGVQGE
+417 GASPSGVLFKTIEPEQYTSYRTGDEGWRVQNGWYDYTPPTNPKAVAELDYSIGANYFWKLKNPLVVNGVSSTTRFVDINGVQV
-424 FLVRFFD
+424 F
-431 IDGTILKEERRN
+431 
-443 AGQDAT
+443 
-449 APTDPDYDPT
+449 
-459 YLTFAEWNQPFTNVQ
+459 
-474 NDIDV
+474 
-479 GAIYDTIDG
+479 
-488 KTYLFLRITNTTGL
+488 
-502 QPTLAFNKVDTNT
+502 
-515 LTIDWGDTTSDTTS
+515 
-529 SNGNIN
+529 
-535 ITKTSAYSAIGDYIV
+535 
-550 TLDCLGIYSNRITVG
+550 
-565 LFNSSIPY
+565 
-573 ANSLLKA
+573 
-580 YMGIN
+580 
-585 MRTTTGCFLNCSNMN
+585 TTTGNAN
-600 LVSVNKNITSGFNN
+600 LVVIDKLTGMMYLRTS
-614 FAEKSGI
+614 
-621 VHINTPT
+621 INGL
-628 NLISIQNSFISS
+628 NWNGYIDGALSHSI
-640 RKLITISLN
+640 
-649 KLCTDI
+649 
-655 SGAFNGCSS
+655 A
-664 LEKVVINGI
+664 VNGI
-673 TNIGTTSL
+673 TYNDWYLHSTNEAHSL
-681 FNGCSCLR
+681 FTQQYAWSPYTDPITSVSILSSNNQMFTSTTLR
-689 EQLIPNSINSL
+689 
-700 GSFIFQNCTGL
+700 
-711 QSLLISNTLTSLGS
+711 TLTTWAWYLDLG
-725 SSIRNCNNLVELE
+725 NEN
-738 FPNTLTSIAAS
+738 
-749 ALQDNLSILEYTFLS
+749 
-764 TTPPTLANINAFTN
+764 
-778 INAACK
+778 NAANGK
-784 IYVPDASV
+784 TVSTYFGRYI
-792 AAYQAATNWVTYAN
+792 TNARHLITA
-806 YIYPLSTKP
+806 P

>member
-25 GWGDVPDLLAREKVI
+25 GWGDVPDLLARENVI

-141 IPSDEVPLPLPP
+141 IPSDEVPFPLPP

-195 ATWELRDEDGVLL
+195 ATWELRDENGNLL
-208 NSGSVASGGS
+208 DSGSVASGGS
-218 VTIEAP
+218 VTIQAP

-336 ESEDIVINDSSVE
+336 ESENIVINDSSVE
-349 NSDASYSVNVLAEG
+349 NSDSSYSVNVLAEG
-363 SLVLPDSQINV
+363 SLILPDSQINV

-417 GGGVQGE
+417 GGGFYDLDLIDRFGNAFPTKQVTANATWDLRTLTPFDFADIYLNTLSVTPTLTFE
-424 FLVRFFD
+424 NAIIDLVDDLSTSGVWQKKHAIWVLCAGNSFD
-431 IDGTILKEERRN
+431 TALNLKYPFANRSSFQLNHIGSPTFASDGILYNRTTQHSVTQYNPSIFSQQDLSMSVYSQTNGAVTGPGIDMGIISTGSSIIAQLTIKDDSATRCVGAAFGSVTIGTNTGNADGYFQLNAQTNFKIVRHGVTLLTGTTGTIIGVSDVYINGRN
-443 AGQDAT
+443 NNGVSDFKAGRKYSLSAVGLGLTDTQIADEYT
-449 APTDPDYDPT
+449 AIQ
-459 YLTFAEWNQPFTNVQ
+459 TFH
-474 NDIDV
+474 
-479 GAIYDTIDG
+479 
-488 KTYLFLRITNTTGL
+488 TT
-502 QPTLAFNKVDTNT
+502 
-515 LTIDWGDTTSDTTS
+515 
-529 SNGNIN
+529 
-535 ITKTSAYSAIGDYIV
+535 
-550 TLDCLGIYSNRITVG
+550 LGIQ
-565 LFNSSIPY
+565 
-573 ANSLLKA
+573 K
-580 YMGIN
+580 
-585 MRTTTGCFLNCSNMN
+585 
-600 LVSVNKNITSGFNN
+600 
-614 FAEKSGI
+614 
-621 VHINTPT
+621 
-628 NLISIQNSFISS
+628 
-640 RKLITISLN
+640 
-649 KLCTDI
+649 
-655 SGAFNGCSS
+655 
-664 LEKVVINGI
+664 
-673 TNIGTTSL
+673 
-681 FNGCSCLR
+681 
-689 EQLIPNSINSL
+689 
-700 GSFIFQNCTGL
+700 
-711 QSLLISNTLTSLGS
+711 
-725 SSIRNCNNLVELE
+725 
-738 FPNTLTSIAAS
+738 
-749 ALQDNLSILEYTFLS
+749 
-764 TTPPTLANINAFTN
+764 
-778 INAACK
+778 
-784 IYVPDASV
+784 
-792 AAYQAATNWVTYAN
+792 
-806 YIYPLSTKP
+806 

>member
-185 EVPNPSVCAN
+185 EVPNPGICAN
-195 ATWELRDEDGVLL
+195 ATWELRDEDGNLL
-208 NSGSVASGGS
+208 DSGSVASGGS

-280 ITAPDGTVSVRKSD
+280 IAAPDGVVSVRKSD

-336 ESEDIVINDSSVE
+336 ESENIVINDSSVE
-349 NSDASYSVNVLAEG
+349 NSDASYSVSVLAEN

-385 KTIDVNITDGV
+385 KTIDVNLTDGV

-417 GGGVQGE
+417 GGGSFNVDTTDRFGNVLPTIIVSADTTLNWNSYD
-424 FLVRFFD
+424 FADLYLSRLVNPPTGAQLTAVYTFFD
-431 IDGTILKEERRN
+431 DMIT
-443 AGQDAT
+443 AGIFQ
-449 APTDPDYDPT
+449 
-459 YLTFAEWNQPFTNVQ
+459 
-474 NDIDV
+474 
-479 GAIYDTIDG
+479 
-488 KTYLFLRITNTTGL
+488 K
-502 QPTLAFNKVDTNT
+502 
-515 LTIDWGDTTSDTTS
+515 
-529 SNGNIN
+529 SNG
-535 ITKTSAYSAIGDYIV
+535 IGLIIGGSDVDHSWNARYPF
-550 TLDCLGIYSNRITVG
+550 DKRN
-565 LFNSSIPY
+565 
-573 ANSLLKA
+573 
-580 YMGIN
+580 
-585 MRTTTGCFLNCSNMN
+585 
-600 LVSVNKNITSGFNN
+600 
-614 FAEKSGI
+614 SGI
-621 VHINTPT
+621 LQYIGSPT
-628 NLISIQNSFISS
+628 HSS
-640 RKLITISLN
+640 T
-649 KLCTDI
+649 
-655 SGAFNGCSS
+655 
-664 LEKVVINGI
+664 GI
-673 TNIGTTSL
+673 ETNGTTSAAYVSMGAAL
-681 FNGCSCLR
+681 MDFRDKQISCYVRVANDGALS
-689 EQLIPNSINSL
+689 NSVSFGAGSGNSGIKMCPRTL
-700 GSFIFQNCTGL
+700 GATPQYFAEGGAIGAPTNKDG
-711 QSLLISNTLTSLGS
+711 LISLKNLSGTGQAYHNGVSIGTNS
-725 SSIRNCNNLVELE
+725 S
-738 FPNTLTSIAAS
+738 AS
-749 ALQDNLSILEYTFLS
+749 ADMMCPIGFGAQILAVGTIDRPCPINFSYYYFGLALTDTQEADHYTIVQALQT
-764 TTPPTLANINAFTN
+764 AFGRQ
-778 INAACK
+778 I
-784 IYVPDASV
+784 
-792 AAYQAATNWVTYAN
+792 
-806 YIYPLSTKP
+806 

>member
-25 GWGDVPDLLAREKVI
+25 GWGDVPDLLARENVI

-93 QIDNLLYNDVDLVK
+93 QIDYLLYNDVDLVK

-174 GTIPSGGSKTI
+174 GTIPSGGNKTI
-185 EVPNPSVCAN
+185 EVPNPDICAN
-195 ATWELRDEDGVLL
+195 ATWELRDEDGNLL
-208 NSGSVASGGS
+208 DSGSVASGGS

-280 ITAPDGTVSVRKSD
+280 IAAPDGTVSVRKSD

-336 ESEDIVINDSSVE
+336 ESENIVVNDSSVE
-349 NSDASYSVNVLAEG
+349 NSDASYSVSVLAEG
-363 SLVLPDSQINV
+363 SLVVPDSQINV

-385 KTIDVNITDGV
+385 KTIDINLTDGV

-417 GGGVQGE
+417 GGGSYDIDTTDRFGNVLPTIIVSADTTLNWNSYD
-424 FLVRFFD
+424 FADLYLSRLVNPPTGTQLTAVYTFFD
-431 IDGTILKEERRN
+431 DMIT
-443 AGQDAT
+443 AGIFQ
-449 APTDPDYDPT
+449 
-459 YLTFAEWNQPFTNVQ
+459 
-474 NDIDV
+474 
-479 GAIYDTIDG
+479 
-488 KTYLFLRITNTTGL
+488 K
-502 QPTLAFNKVDTNT
+502 
-515 LTIDWGDTTSDTTS
+515 
-529 SNGNIN
+529 SNG
-535 ITKTSAYSAIGDYIV
+535 IGLIIGGSDVDHSWNARYPFDNRNSGMLQYIGSP
-550 TLDCLGIYSNRITVG
+550 THSSTGI
-565 LFNSSIPY
+565 
-573 ANSLLKA
+573 
-580 YMGIN
+580 
-585 MRTTTGCFLNCSNMN
+585 
-600 LVSVNKNITSGFNN
+600 
-614 FAEKSGI
+614 E
-621 VHINTPT
+621 T
-628 NLISIQNSFISS
+628 N
-640 RKLITISLN
+640 
-649 KLCTDI
+649 
-655 SGAFNGCSS
+655 
-664 LEKVVINGI
+664 
-673 TNIGTTSL
+673 GTTSAAYVSMGTAL
-681 FNGCSCLR
+681 MDFRDKQISCYVRVANDGALSTSVSFGAGSGNGGIKMCPRTFGATPQYFAEGGAIGAPTNKDGFISLKNLSGTG
-689 EQLIPNSINSL
+689 QAYHNGVSIGTNSSNAVDMMCPIAFGAQILAIGTIDRPCPINFSYYYF
-700 GSFIFQNCTGL
+700 G
-711 QSLLISNTLTSLGS
+711 
-725 SSIRNCNNLVELE
+725 
-738 FPNTLTSIAAS
+738 S
-749 ALQDNLSILEYTFLS
+749 ALTDAQELDHY
-764 TTPPTLANINAFTN
+764 NIVQALQTAFGRQ
-778 INAACK
+778 I
-784 IYVPDASV
+784 
-792 AAYQAATNWVTYAN
+792 
-806 YIYPLSTKP
+806 

>member
-1 MITREQIKLFLQNIA
+1 MITREQIKIFLQNIA

-185 EVPNPSVCAN
+185 EVPDPSICAN
-195 ATWELRDEDGVLL
+195 ATWELRDEDGNLL
-208 NSGSVASGGS
+208 DSGSVASGGS

-236 TLYNLSL
+236 TLYSLSL

-280 ITAPDGTVSVRKSD
+280 IAAPNGVVSVRKSD

-336 ESEDIVINDSSVE
+336 ESENIVVNDSSVE

-374 NSVDSG
+374 NSVDAG

-417 GGGVQGE
+417 GGGSYDLD
-424 FLVRFFD
+424 LVDRFGNAFPTKQVTANAAWDLRTLTPFD
-431 IDGTILKEERRN
+431 FADLYLSRLSNPPTGAEETAYIQFITDQVTSGIFQRRIGIFPIIGGN
-443 AGQDAT
+443 SSDVLVNSAYPYNSELMSFDAKLLG
-449 APTDPDYDPT
+449 APT
-459 YLTFAEWNQPFTNVQ
+459 
-474 NDIDV
+474 ID
-479 GAIYDTIDG
+479 A
-488 KTYLFLRITNTTGL
+488 
-502 QPTLAFNKVDTNT
+502 
-515 LTIDWGDTTSDTTS
+515 
-529 SNGNIN
+529 
-535 ITKTSAYSAIGDYIV
+535 
-550 TLDCLGIYSNRITVG
+550 
-565 LFNSSIPY
+565 
-573 ANSLLKA
+573 
-580 YMGIN
+580 
-585 MRTTTGCFLNCSNMN
+585 
-600 LVSVNKNITSGFNN
+600 
-614 FAEKSGI
+614 
-621 VHINTPT
+621 
-628 NLISIQNSFISS
+628 
-640 RKLITISLN
+640 
-649 KLCTDI
+649 
-655 SGAFNGCSS
+655 
-664 LEKVVINGI
+664 NGI
-673 TNIGTTSL
+673 TINNGQCFIYAMSRISLPLNSLNVFVYSRTNNLPSSLAFDYTTQASNPQNYLGIRDNNNDRSFGGINGGINASGTNTDSRGGYHLNGILGTNACKTVKNGVTSSPLTTFTIGGAVNFTVHCFGSL
-681 FNGCSCLR
+681 FGTNA
-689 EQLIPNSINSL
+689 PNRQYAGFAVGLSL
-700 GSFIFQNCTGL
+700 TDTQMQEDYTQWQAL
-711 QSLLISNTLTSLGS
+711 NT
-725 SSIRNCNNLVELE
+725 
-738 FPNTLTSIAAS
+738 
-749 ALQDNLSILEYTFLS
+749 ALNRQ
-764 TTPPTLANINAFTN
+764 
-778 INAACK
+778 
-784 IYVPDASV
+784 V
-792 AAYQAATNWVTYAN
+792 
-806 YIYPLSTKP
+806 

>member
-25 GWGDVPDLLAREKVI
+25 GWGDVPDLLARENVI

-185 EVPNPSVCAN
+185 EVPDPSVCAN
-195 ATWELRDEDGVLL
+195 ATWELRDENGNLL

-224 NADLLIRNSLNQ
+224 NVNLLIRNSLNQ

-248 GTQTIGDS
+248 GTQNIGDS

-261 DSVGTLIANSSV
+261 DSVGALIANSSV

-280 ITAPDGTVSVRKSD
+280 IAAPDGTVSVRKSD

-303 RSNGTASQNVADSV
+303 RSNGTAAQNVADSV
-317 AVIKD
+317 I
-322 SANTTL
+322 
-328 KSENIKAT
+328 
-336 ESEDIVINDSSVE
+336 E
-349 NSDASYSVNVLAEG
+349 NSDASYTANVKATEPH
-363 SLVLPDSQINV
+363 VLPDSQINV
-374 NSVDSG
+374 NSVDAG

-417 GGGVQGE
+417 GASPSGVLFKESGLTSQRTQYSIAPNDDGGLTQGTFYTSIVKPSNPKVIAE
-424 FLVRFFD
+424 LDLSVSDYWLRLKDPLVVDGVSSVNRFVDCDGIQTFPATANKNLVFID
-431 IDGTILKEERRN
+431 KLTGYMWYRNQIDFTSRIFEDNIAFADSHSVIIDGVTYDDWIIPTWKMYADILIGPYSAN
-443 AGQDAT
+443 I
-449 APTDPDYDPT
+449 
-459 YLTFAEWNQPFTNVQ
+459 
-474 NDIDV
+474 ID
-479 GAIYDTIDG
+479 GAITIF
-488 KTYLFLRITNTTGL
+488 TS
-502 QPTLAFNKVDTNT
+502 FN
-515 LTIDWGDTTSDTTS
+515 GMATS
-529 SNGNIN
+529 STDLI
-535 ITKTSAYSAIGDYIV
+535 
-550 TLDCLGIYSNRITVG
+550 
-565 LFNSSIPY
+565 
-573 ANSLLKA
+573 
-580 YMGIN
+580 
-585 MRTTTGCFLNCSNMN
+585 
-600 LVSVNKNITSGFNN
+600 
-614 FAEKSGI
+614 
-621 VHINTPT
+621 TPT
-628 NLISIQNSFISS
+628 NYIRILSGGIAGTGKTAGTRTYMV
-640 RKLITISLN
+640 RKAHNLIT
-649 KLCTDI
+649 
-655 SGAFNGCSS
+655 A
-664 LEKVVINGI
+664 
-673 TNIGTTSL
+673 
-681 FNGCSCLR
+681 
-689 EQLIPNSINSL
+689 P
-700 GSFIFQNCTGL
+700 
-711 QSLLISNTLTSLGS
+711 
-725 SSIRNCNNLVELE
+725 
-738 FPNTLTSIAAS
+738 
-749 ALQDNLSILEYTFLS
+749 
-764 TTPPTLANINAFTN
+764 
-778 INAACK
+778 
-784 IYVPDASV
+784 
-792 AAYQAATNWVTYAN
+792 
-806 YIYPLSTKP
+806 